1 MSEDSL
7 KVIPNYLAYLEGV
20 KAVAPLTK
28 EAYARDLRLW
38 EEYLAGVGLDVLKAG
53 RAEAAAF
60 LTTLGKRGLSSASV
74 NRMLS
79 CLRGFYRYCLRLNLK
94 TDHPFTGVR
103 GLKRSRH
110 LPTFLFET
118 EVSRLLQAV
127 TGQGFQSYRD
137 RALLEVMYATGC
149 RVSEICSLTTQAFAP
164 SGGGARASVRVTGKG
179 RKVRTVFLTPSAIQ
193 ALHDYLAVR
202 ASRLP
207 AGHETEPHL
216 FLNAQG
222 SALGPRGVAKILD
235 RLAVKAGIA
244 KHISPHTVRHTFAT
258 HLLEE
263 GLDVRV
269 VQELLGHS
277 RLETTQIYTH
287 LGLDRLRDV
296 VRQSHPHG

>member
-1 MSEDSL
+1 MSADSTQ
-7 KVIPNYLAYLEGV
+7 VIQNYLSYIDGV

-38 EEYLAGVGLDVLKAG
+38 SEFLSLQGRDVLSAG
-53 RAEAAAF
+53 RAEATAF
-60 LTTLGKRGLSSASV
+60 LTSLGKRGLSSASV

-79 CLRGFYRYCLRLNLK
+79 CLRGFYRYCLRLGLK
-94 TDHPFTGVR
+94 PEQPLSGVR

-110 LPTFLFET
+110 LPTFLFEN
-118 EVSRLLQAV
+118 EISLLLKQV
-127 TGQGFQSYRD
+127 TGQSFQAFRD

-149 RVSEICSLTTQAFAP
+149 RVSEICSLTLQALENLK
-164 SGGGARASVRVTGKG
+164 GEARSSVKVLGKG
-179 RKVRTVFLTPSAIQ
+179 RKVRTVFLTPSAMD
-193 ALHDYLAVR
+193 ALKGYLAVR
-202 ASRLP
+202 PSRLP
-207 AGHETEPHL
+207 AGKDAEAHL
-216 FLNAQG
+216 FLNFQG
-222 SALGPRGVAKILD
+222 GPLGPRGVAKILD
-235 RLAVKAGIA
+235 RLALKAGIS

>member
-1 MSEDSL
+1 M
-7 KVIPNYLAYLEGV
+7 IQNYLAYLDGV
-20 KAVAPLTK
+20 KAVSPLTK

-38 EEYLAGVGLDVLKAG
+38 TEYLAGVGQDVLKAG
-53 RAEAAAF
+53 RAEASGF
-60 LTTLGKRGLSSASV
+60 LTTLGKRGLASSSV

-94 TDHPFTGVR
+94 ADHPFTGVR

-110 LPTFLFET
+110 LPTFLFEK
-118 EVSRLLQAV
+118 EVGRLLQAV
-127 TGQGFQSYRD
+127 NGQGFQGYRD

-149 RVSEICSLTTQAFAP
+149 RVSEICSLTTQALETP
-164 SGGGARASVRVTGKG
+164 GGEARAAVRVTGKG
-179 RKVRTVFLTPSAIQ
+179 RKVRTVFLTSSALK

-202 ASRLP
+202 SSRLP
-207 AGHETEPHL
+207 AGNETESHL
-216 FLNAQG
+216 FLNAHG
-222 SALGPRGVAKILD
+222 GPLGPRGVAKILD

-263 GLDVRV
+263 GLDIRV